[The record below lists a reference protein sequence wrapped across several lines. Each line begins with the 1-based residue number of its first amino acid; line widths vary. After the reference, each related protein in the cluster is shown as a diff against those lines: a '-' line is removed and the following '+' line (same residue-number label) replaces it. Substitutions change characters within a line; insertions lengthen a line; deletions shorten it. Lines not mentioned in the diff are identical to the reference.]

1 MKKNLT
7 VIITLVVAGVLGRL
21 IPHWP
26 NFTPVLAAALFSGV
40 YIKDKKWAFM
50 VPVATMI
57 ISDLFLGFHPT
68 MLFVYISMGII
79 VWMGTMIK
87 KPAVGNV
94 LLASVASSVLFFIV
108 TNFGS
113 WAADAYGLYADDLS
127 GLVASYTAALPYA
140 SSQLLPGPVS
150 FATNGFYSDLIY
162 NGVLFGGY
170 ALAKQYVPALKLQTA

>member
-1 MKKNLT
+1 MNSLF
-7 VIITLVVAGVLGRL
+7 ILPFAPLPANALVVAGVLGRL

-40 YIKDKKWAFM
+40 YIKDKKWAFL

-68 MLFVYISMGII
+68 MLFVYVSMAII

-94 LLASVASSVLFFIV
+94 LLASVASSILFFIV

-113 WAADAYGLYADDLS
+113 WAADAYGLYTDDFS
-127 GLVASYTAALPYA
+127 GLIASYAAALPFA
-140 SSQLLPGPVS
+140 ANEILPGPVS
-150 FATNGFYSDLIY
+150 F
-162 NGVLFGGY
+162 
-170 ALAKQYVPALKLQTA
+170 

>member
-1 MKKNLT
+1 
-7 VIITLVVAGVLGRL
+7 
-21 IPHWP
+21 
-26 NFTPVLAAALFSGV
+26 
-40 YIKDKKWAFM
+40 M

-68 MLFVYISMGII
+68 MLFVYVSMAII
-79 VWMGTMIK
+79 VWMGTLIK

-94 LLASVASSVLFFIV
+94 LLASVASSILFFIV

-113 WAADAYGLYADDLS
+113 WAADAYGLYADDFS
-127 GLVASYTAALPYA
+127 GLIASYTAALPFA
-140 SSQLLPGPVS
+140 AANQFLPGPLS

-170 ALAKQYVPALKLQTA
+170 ALAKQYVPSLKLQTA